1 MPVVNHMPGD
11 KVTLKAIEAECF
23 VTEMSIRLH
32 GYVCYTVVY
41 WVEGCR
47 NEEVVEGCE
56 IESTDD
62 SKEQTSVERRRK
74 R

>member
-1 MPVVNHMPGD
+1 MPI
-11 KVTLKAIEAECF
+11 KT
-23 VTEMSIRLH
+23 H

-41 WVEGCR
+41 WIEGCR
-47 NEEVVEGCE
+47 NEEIVEGCE
-56 IESTDD
+56 IESVDD